1 MPIFL
6 QKKTMQEEDMT
17 YPFLDLLYFQIFSQ
31 TLKTQMQNLKTQVDN
46 SYLIYVFLWEKIG

>member
-1 MPIFL
+1 
-6 QKKTMQEEDMT
+6 MQEEDMT